1 MSIEILWSPQALE
14 DLMDVYVT
22 IGLDNPEAAERV
34 YSAIENRIGLLAEF
48 PRLGPRRREIAPTA
62 RVLVEGSYV
71 VLYELHPD
79 TADTADA
86 SVDSVEI
93 VRVVDGRRELSLLF

>member
-1 MSIEILWSPQALE
+1 MPTEILWSPQALE

-48 PRLGPRRREIAPTA
+48 PRLGPRRPEIAPTA
-62 RVLVEGSYV
+62 RLLVEGSYV

-79 TADTADA
+79 TAGA
-86 SVDSVEI
+86 SIDSVEI